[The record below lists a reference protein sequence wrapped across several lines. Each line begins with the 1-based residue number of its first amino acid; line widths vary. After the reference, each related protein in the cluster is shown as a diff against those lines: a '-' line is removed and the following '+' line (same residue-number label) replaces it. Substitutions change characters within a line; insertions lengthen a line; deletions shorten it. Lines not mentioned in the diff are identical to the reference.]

1 MKAYHYEID
10 YVYNVDGETKE
21 TRTYSSVFF
30 FLHQNCMDECVITL
44 DRYRRHFGIVGS
56 RIVETDVPMS
66 VLSDN
71 DLVAKYFADMSI
83 KNV

>member
-10 YVYNVDGETKE
+10 YVYNVDGKTKE
-21 TRTYSSVFF
+21 TRTYKSVFF
-30 FLHQNCMDECVITL
+30 FLHQNCMDECVIAL
-44 DRYRRHFGIVGS
+44 DRYRRHFGVVGS
-56 RIVETDVPMS
+56 RIVKTDVPMS

-71 DLVAKYFADMSI
+71 DLVVKYFADMSI

>member
-21 TRTYSSVFF
+21 TRTYRSVYF
-30 FLHQNCMDECVITL
+30 FLHQNCVDECVITL
-44 DRYRRHFGIVGS
+44 DRYKRFFSVVSS
-56 RIVETDVPMS
+56 RVVETNVPMS

-71 DLVAKYFADMSI
+71 DLVIKYFADMSI